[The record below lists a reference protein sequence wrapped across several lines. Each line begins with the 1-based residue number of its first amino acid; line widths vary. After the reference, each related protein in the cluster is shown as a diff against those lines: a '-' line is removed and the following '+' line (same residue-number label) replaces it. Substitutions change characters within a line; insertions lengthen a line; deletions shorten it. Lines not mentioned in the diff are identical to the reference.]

1 MRNIQYS
8 ITKLILISALLATV
22 LAPVQ
27 ARDQIQI
34 VGSST
39 VYPFSQLVAKHF
51 SASGSYKAPVIKST
65 GTGGGFKLFCKG
77 VGVNTVDITNAS
89 RAIEPSEIKTC
100 KENGVSEIIQV
111 QFGNDGIA
119 FANSKKATK
128 FNFTRNQLWTAMAEH
143 GSKSTYWNEISD
155 TLPNIKIAILIPPP
169 SSGTRDA
176 WNALVMTE
184 GCPNSVK
191 KLAKKACQQM
201 REDGALIE
209 AGEDDELII
218 RELQANP
225 NLFGIFGFSYLE
237 NNSDKIQGS
246 NIEGVKITLN
256 NIQGYDYPI
265 SRPLF
270 FYVKKAHLNLVPGIS
285 QYLDTFAD
293 KDAIGDRGYL
303 ADAGM
308 VPLTRLQRAMLRS
321 ISANKIGIVSNY

>member
-1 MRNIQYS
+1 
-8 ITKLILISALLATV
+8 
-22 LAPVQ
+22 
-27 ARDQIQI
+27 
-34 VGSST
+34 
-39 VYPFSQLVAKHF
+39 
-51 SASGSYKAPVIKST
+51 
-65 GTGGGFKLFCKG
+65 
-77 VGVNTVDITNAS
+77 
-89 RAIEPSEIKTC
+89 
-100 KENGVSEIIQV
+100 
-111 QFGNDGIA
+111 
-119 FANSKKATK
+119 
-128 FNFTRNQLWTAMAEH
+128 
-143 GSKSTYWNEISD
+143 
-155 TLPNIKIAILIPPP
+155 
-169 SSGTRDA
+169 
-176 WNALVMTE
+176 MTE